1 MNEVLPTEHVDRDGF
16 RILRSR
22 VELPFDNAG
31 LDPEL
36 QTDLLICHLFVN
48 DGRSIA
54 EITRIGLDPKR
65 IVEALLEH
73 SVIEDR
79 RHCFSREQIASRRI
93 A

>member
-1 MNEVLPTEHVDRDGF
+1 MNEVLPTEHRDRDGF
-16 RILRSR
+16 RILQTR

-48 DGRSIA
+48 GGRSIA
-54 EITRIGLDPKR
+54 AITQIGLDRQR
-65 IVEALLEH
+65 IVGTLLEH
-73 SVIEDR
+73 GIIQDR
-79 RHCFSREQIASRRI
+79 RHSSSRRQISSRKI